1 MWLVVEGAGE
11 SAALAA
17 LSAGLVHCVVK
28 ESQLHRGEAKLE
40 DRRIEA
46 EAGDTN
52 RPQGCSRKVWRCRHA
67 TWLFLPSIGGAKPT
81 SQRRGGGGGRFRPR
95 TLPSPSFFLS

>member
-1 MWLVVEGAGE
+1 MSAGIGGSREGGVWHVARGRGGWRNGGIGR
-11 SAALAA
+11 LF
-17 LSAGLVHCVVK
+17 AGLVHCVVK

-52 RPQGCSRKVWRCRHA
+52 RPQGCSNKVWRCRHEM
-67 TWLFLPSIGGAKPT
+67 
-81 SQRRGGGGGRFRPR
+81 
-95 TLPSPSFFLS
+95 